1 MGCKADAKRLNK
13 LTTQNEKLEAK
24 IEKQMTKSVRSPY
37 EFIECPYCHLFVCQE
52 QTKGLMITHI
62 V

>member
-1 MGCKADAKRLNK
+1 
-13 LTTQNEKLEAK
+13 
-24 IEKQMTKSVRSPY
+24 MTKSVRSPY

-62 V
+62 QESHPK